1 MATVNAYLTFDG
13 NCEEAFNFYKQNF
26 GGEFPFV
33 GRFGDMPPSE
43 EGKQI
48 PEDQKNRI
56 MHISLPISKE
66 TILMGSDTGGDWA
79 GNFNQGNNIS
89 ISINVDSK
97 EEADRLF
104 NGLST
109 DGFVTMPME
118 DTFWGAY
125 FGMFI
130 DKFGINWMINYDDPS
145 KVQPH

>member
-66 TILMGSDTGGDWA
+66 TIRGIIFPSLLM
-79 GNFNQGNNIS
+79 S
-89 ISINVDSK
+89 ILRRKQINC
-97 EEADRLF
+97 L
-104 NGLST
+104 T
-109 DGFVTMPME
+109 DFQPM
-118 DTFWGAY
+118 
-125 FGMFI
+125 
-130 DKFGINWMINYDDPS
+130 
-145 KVQPH
+145 VL